1 MKRLVAI
8 LTTALLVLAMSA
20 GPAFAYSCSGD
31 ACCTGAGCAPKA
43 SPSCEP
49 SIVPACPMAGGG
61 RAVSNAGCMHGGE
74 HEPYGATSARADAA
88 PAALSVSAVAVP
100 GARLLAALHCEGF
113 APDARGA
120 PHLTTV
126 IRI

>member
-8 LTTALLVLAMSA
+8 VTTALLVLAMSA
-20 GPAFAYSCSGD
+20 GTAFAYSCSGD
-31 ACCTGAGCAPKA
+31 ACCTGSGCAPAA

-49 SIVPACPMAGGG
+49 SVVPACPMAGGG
-61 RAVSNAGCMHGGE
+61 QAVGNTGCMHGE
-74 HEPYGATSARADAA
+74 QHEPFGATSAQTDEA
-88 PAALSVSAVAVP
+88 PVALSASAVAVP